1 MAELTP
7 ASLDDHE
14 QQRVAE
20 FLADGP
26 AELRLTSLLKDER
39 GLTAVAG
46 RRHHLRIDRADPRIL
61 ISAELLDTIVTTPIG
76 MAGDTIRLS
85 GQRNAW
91 LVPACARPDHD
102 YTGAVLHIDGI
113 NQHVVYRITGYV
125 PRVRGYIGEWPD

>member
-1 MAELTP
+1 MTMVTELAVTDGLPPP
-7 ASLDDHE
+7 ADLPRGE
-14 QQRVAE
+14 CIVTRLE
-20 FLADGP
+20 DG
-26 AELRLTSLLKDER
+26 A
-39 GLTAVAG
+39 
-46 RRHHLRIDRADPRIL
+46 LRIDHADPRIL

-113 NQHVVYRITGYV
+113 NQHVVYRI
-125 PRVRGYIGEWPD
+125 